1 MRSLNWVLGSNRFRV
16 KIDAFAHISPI
27 RYLERVERILAG
39 PDVSTAVT
47 EHRPWLRA
55 DPVLFDLEARWRALE
70 PFDDCRQ
77 VLVLAAPPLEELGS
91 PAVTRDLARLAND
104 EMAALVQAHDRFV
117 GFAAS
122 LPLNDVDAGLAE
134 LDRAV
139 ADLGALGF
147 QLYSNVNGIP
157 LDDPRF
163 EPLFA
168 RAEELDLVIWLHPT
182 RSPAWSDYP
191 SEAHSLHGIWWSIGW
206 PYETAAAM
214 CRLVYSGVLEAHPGL
229 RILTH
234 HAGAMIPY
242 FSGRFRAIQTDDQ
255 RPALERLPSEPLEY
269 FHRFYADTAVFGAPH
284 ALRCAIDFFGTE
296 HMLFGTDMP
305 LAGPGA
311 VADTI
316 ADIESLGL
324 PEPQRHQIY
333 EGNARSLFKP
343 GTVPEHFA

>member
-1 MRSLNWVLGSNRFRV
+1 MRG
-16 KIDAFAHISPI
+16 
-27 RYLERVERILAG
+27 
-39 PDVSTAVT
+39 
-47 EHRPWLRA
+47 
-55 DPVLFDLEARWRALE
+55 WRALE
-70 PFDDCRQ
+70 PFGDYRQ
-77 VLVLAAPPLEELGS
+77 VLVLAAPPLEELGP

-104 EMAALVQAHDRFV
+104 EMAALVQGHDRFV

-122 LPLNDVDAGLAE
+122 LPLNDVDASLAE

-139 ADLGALGF
+139 AELGALGF
-147 QLYSNVNGIP
+147 QLYSNVNGLP

-182 RSPAWSDYP
+182 RSPAWSRLPD
-191 SEAHSLHGIWWSIGW
+191 EARSLHGIWWSIGW

-242 FSGRFRAIQTDDQ
+242 FSGRFREIQTEDQ
-255 RPALERLPSEPLEY
+255 RPALERLPPS
-269 FHRFYADTAVFGAPH
+269 RSTTSTASTPTRPSSARRM
-284 ALRCAIDFFGTE
+284 RCAARSTSSAPSASSSAP
-296 HMLFGTDMP
+296 TCRS
-305 LAGPGA
+305 AGPSV

-324 PEPQRHQIY
+324 PEPQRRQLY

-343 GTVPEHFA
+343 GPGPERLP